1 MPELI
6 AKGPFAGREK
16 LARAGVALVPLPP
29 GPIWSI
35 ALRPGGAARV
45 AAILTEAGLA
55 FPAPGT
61 WNEARGRRIAWT
73 GREQAFLFGDLPEG
87 LAPGGEG
94 AAVTDQSDG
103 WAGLRVEGAGV
114 VAALA
119 RLVALDLRPAA
130 FPPGS
135 AARTAV
141 NHMPAVILRL
151 ETETF
156 EILVFRSMADTLWHE
171 MLGVLDRLAAREASA

>member
-6 AKGPFAGREK
+6 AKGPFEGREK
-16 LARAGVALVPLPP
+16 LVRAGVALVPLPP
-29 GPIWSI
+29 GPVWSI

-45 AAILTEAGLA
+45 AAILEEAGLS

-61 WNEARGRRIAWT
+61 WNAAGGRRIAWT
-73 GREQAFLFGDLPEG
+73 GRDQAFLFGDLPGG

-94 AAVTDQSDG
+94 AAVTDQSGG

-119 RLVALDLRPAA
+119 RLVALDLRPTA

-135 AARTAV
+135 AARAAV

-151 ETETF
+151 GAEAF
-156 EILVFRSMADTLWHE
+156 EILVFRSMAGTLWHE
-171 MLGVLDRLAAREASA
+171 MSGVLDRLAARGAA